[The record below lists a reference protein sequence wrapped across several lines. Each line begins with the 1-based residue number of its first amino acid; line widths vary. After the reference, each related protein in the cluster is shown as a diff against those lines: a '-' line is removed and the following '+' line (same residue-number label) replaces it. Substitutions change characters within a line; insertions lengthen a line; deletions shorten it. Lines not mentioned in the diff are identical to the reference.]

1 MFLKSCS
8 RMSNIAFPCVN
19 PIQLA
24 PNFIFDIFEPQTFQ
38 RYSICWVFQAFS
50 VQLFYIYF
58 ATRPSTA
65 FTAAVIYII
74 YFSGT
79 NYFRYRYVF
88 PGSVPVLF
96 SGTTMANFFRYW
108 YFLRYRYWYHQKTE
122 QNSRY
127 HSADVQSSVRAGA
140 REA

>member
-1 MFLKSCS
+1 MEMSYLKSLDPQLFK
-8 RMSNIAFPCVN
+8 NIAYVGSFKH
-19 PIQLA
+19 
-24 PNFIFDIFEPQTFQ
+24 
-38 RYSICWVFQAFS
+38 FS

-96 SGTTMANFFRYW
+96 SGTTGANFFRYW
-108 YFLRYRYWYHQKTE
+108 YFLRYRYWYHQKRSKIPGTRMSHSG
-122 QNSRY
+122 QRAS

-140 REA
+140 RGPIGFYEG